1 MPKKAIRASS
11 NVFSMFEQNQ
21 ILEFKEAF
29 SMLDQD
35 ADGTISLS
43 DLKEVYNQ
51 LGMINSKFTN
61 LYVIINI

>member
-29 SMLDQD
+29 GMLDQD

-51 LGMINSKFTN
+51 LGMINSKCT
-61 LYVIINI
+61 IS